1 MALPSTPTAA
11 PGDDPPTAPPPS
23 ALRRAWTAWPGRVL
37 RLLIATLPLYWLFRR
52 LDWREVAREA
62 VAVGPVGIGLAFL
75 CVFASVAVGAIRWG
89 VMLRAYGATTLPPL
103 STMLRHNLVG
113 LWFNLLPSGVA
124 GDAVRGHRVRQVA
137 GSLATSYTVLFV
149 ERVSGLLGLCLI
161 AGASMLSPVAIR
173 SDSVSW
179 TLGLGLL
186 GAAGLSAVLLIVPFV
201 LARAP
206 SLKTLVASVPALGP
220 MLVKIPP
227 PRTLTG
233 PLASVVLS
241 VMTQGALVI
250 CVFFLLRPLSPIAT
264 FGLCARVVP
273 AIILVTYIPVTP
285 GGLGQREAAFR
296 ALFGLAGVPGTMAV
310 AASLLFFAEI
320 VGVSVLGGLC
330 LAAER
335 LAASRG
341 QPWDLDATPAVDA

>member
-1 MALPSTPTAA
+1 MAPLPTSSALADTPTPAPAA
-11 PGDDPPTAPPPS
+11 PPS
-23 ALRRAWTAWPGRVL
+23 ALRRAWEGWPGRVL
-37 RLLIATLPLYWLFRR
+37 RVLLAALPLYWLFRR
-52 LDWREVAREA
+52 LDWREVIHEA
-62 VAVGPVGIGLAFL
+62 GAVGPAGIGLAFA
-75 CVFASVAVGAIRWG
+75 CVFASVAVGAVRWG
-89 VMLRAYGATTLPPL
+89 VMLRAYGATNLPPL

-113 LWFNLLPSGVA
+113 LWFNMLPSGVA

-161 AGASMLSPVAIR
+161 AGASMLSPVSIR
-173 SDSVSW
+173 SDAVSW

-186 GAAGLSAVLLIVPFV
+186 GAAGLSAVLLLVPFAIARQPSLRALV
-201 LARAP
+201 ERAP
-206 SLKTLVASVPALGP
+206 VLGP
-220 MLVKIPP
+220 MLVKVPP
-227 PRTLTG
+227 PRTLRG
-233 PLASVVLS
+233 PLLS
-241 VMTQGALVI
+241 VLLSVLTQGALVV
-250 CVFFLLRPLSPIAT
+250 CVYFLLRPLSSVAT

-273 AIILVTYIPVTP
+273 AIILVTYIPLTP

-330 LAAER
+330 IAAER
-335 LAASRG
+335 LAAARG
-341 QPWDLDATPAVDA
+341 RPWDGA